1 MFGQFKHLR
10 LTRCCFSLT
19 LLTIVFTLDLAAKDA
34 RVALVIVNSHYSY
47 ASSLPNTIRDAQ
59 DIAQALNSEGFD
71 VTLKTDVTRQ
81 ELLGSLEAMTAHA
94 TNNTEVVFY
103 YSGHAFQ
110 KEGNNYLV
118 PVDIHVNKLEGIDQ
132 EAVSLDVVMQA
143 LAGSHGPKLILLD
156 SCRTPFPGLLQ
167 GLARPRATL
176 PDLLISFSTA
186 PDRTADDGDGPHS
199 PFTRALLKMMVQP
212 GLPVEESLREV
223 RRIVETSTEER
234 QIPWDESSLETSAY
248 FRSPVYVT
256 AQIQAA
262 DDDVMVIVN
271 GDNLT
276 SWGNDGN
283 SQRRIP
289 VHAGRNPFVI
299 RVFNQRSYTG
309 GVQGLGGHLPEG
321 WKYAV
326 LLATDVGPTLGA
338 FSDSED
344 RPEDNGPRHGKW
356 FTVVRGVIEVDE
368 NTAQVRLLDLDS
380 KAWTH

>member
-1 MFGQFKHLR
+1 MLGSFAQVSV
-10 LTRCCFSLT
+10 TRRW
-19 LLTIVFTLDLAAKDA
+19 LLVVLLITSSRINAGAKDE
-34 RVALVIVNSHYSY
+34 RVALVIGNSHYSY
-47 ASSLPNTIRDAQ
+47 ASSLQNTINDAQ
-59 DIAQALNSEGFD
+59 DVGKALTSIGFD
-71 VTLKTDVTRQ
+71 VTLKRDITKEEFLGVLDALDV
-81 ELLGSLEAMTAHA
+81 HA
-94 TNNTEVVFY
+94 KEGKEVVFY

-110 KEGNNYLV
+110 KDGKNYLA
-118 PVDIHVNKLEGIDQ
+118 PVDIHVSALEGIDR
-132 EAVSLDVVMQA
+132 EAVSLDAVIHA
-143 LAGSHGPKLILLD
+143 LAGSQGPKVILLD

-167 GLARPRATL
+167 GLARPLATL

-186 PDRTADDGDGPHS
+186 PDHTADDGDGPHS
-199 PFTRALLKMMVQP
+199 PFTRALLKMMVEP
-212 GLPVEESLREV
+212 GLTVEESLREV

-234 QIPWDESSLETSAY
+234 QIPWDESSLKTSVY
-248 FRSPVYVT
+248 FRPPVYVT

-271 GDNLT
+271 GDDLT

-283 SQRRIP
+283 SQRKIP

-321 WKYAV
+321 WRYAV
-326 LLATDVGPTLGA
+326 LLGIGDGPALGT

-368 NTAQVRLLDLDS
+368 NTSQIRLIDVDAR
-380 KAWTH
+380 AWLR

>member
-1 MFGQFKHLR
+1 MLRMFTHLS
-10 LTRCCFSLT
+10 LTRRWLCVA
-19 LLTIVFTLDLAAKDA
+19 LLTIVSTVDVVAKDE
-34 RVALVIVNSHYSY
+34 RVALVMGNSHYSY
-47 ASSLPNTIRDAQ
+47 ASFLPNTIRDAQ
-59 DIAQALNSEGFD
+59 DIAQVLKSDGFD

-81 ELLGSLEAMTAHA
+81 EVLGSLEALTAHA
-94 TNNTEVVFY
+94 TGNTEMIFY

-110 KEGNNYLV
+110 KDGNNYLA
-118 PVDIHVNKLEGIDQ
+118 PVDIHVSKLEGIDQ
-132 EAVSLDVVMQA
+132 EAISLDAVMQA

-176 PDLLISFSTA
+176 PNLLISFSTA
-186 PDRTADDGDGPHS
+186 PDHTADDGDGPHS
-199 PFTRALLKMMVQP
+199 PFTRALLKMMVEP
-212 GLPVEESLREV
+212 GLTVEESLREV

-234 QIPWDESSLETSAY
+234 QIPWDESSLETSVY
-248 FRSPVYVT
+248 FRLPVYVT

-326 LLATDVGPTLGA
+326 LLATDGGPTLGA

-356 FTVVRGVIEVDE
+356 FTVVRGAIEVDE
-368 NTAQVRLLDLDS
+368 NTAQVRLLDVDS
-380 KAWTH
+380 KAWIH